1 MEQTI
6 ELLAKGD
13 IIVPEDILNQAGL
26 SGLLQIVIDKG
37 EVRIF
42 AKKQTD
48 SEKILDEL
56 AGCLGNESVNEY
68 DFGLKIGGLY
78 EIR

>member
-13 IIVPEDILNQAGL
+13 IIVSENTLRQAGL
-26 SGLLQIVIDKG
+26 RGVLQIVVHKG
-37 EVRIF
+37 EVRIL

-48 SEKILDEL
+48 SENILDEL
-56 AGCLGNESVNEY
+56 AGCLGNESVSEY